1 MMKKIILFFMLL
13 TPFFFS
19 ACEDVEEVTGKM
31 DLTINGEN
39 FSFPMST
46 FVKSGDYTTITSTD
60 DGSKSIS
67 IIFKGKT
74 TGNYTLGLGKNLID
88 VLDTIFHMNNPNDIY
103 NIYDKNVVIYYPTGN
118 SDEAFVSLFGTL
130 TISEYSSDKITG
142 TFSGKGLT
150 KDKITT
156 SIDSTIIVGNYK
168 DFSGTFTAKSYG
180 L

>member
-19 ACEDVEEVTGKM
+19 ACENVEDVTGKV

-39 FSFPMST
+39 FSFPMAT

-60 DGSKSIS
+60 VSNTVSIV
-67 IIFKGKT
+67 FKGKT
-74 TGNYTLGLGKNLID
+74 KGNYTLGIGTDLLDAILHID
-88 VLDTIFHMNNPNDIY
+88 SID

-118 SDEAFVSLFGTL
+118 ADNAFVSLYGNL
-130 TISEYSSDKITG
+130 TISEYTSDKITG

-150 KDKITT
+150 KDIIT
-156 SIDSTIIVGNYK
+156 SGNVDSTIIVGNYK
-168 DFSGTFTAKSYG
+168 DFSGTFTAKAYG
-180 L
+180 LK

>member
-1 MMKKIILFFMLL
+1 MIL

-19 ACEDVEEVTGKM
+19 ACEDVEDITGKV

-39 FSFPMST
+39 FSFPMAT

-74 TGNYTLGLGKNLID
+74 TGNYTLGLGNNLID
-88 VLDTIFHMNNPNDIY
+88 VLDTIAHMDPLTDIY
-103 NIYDKNVVIYYPTGN
+103 KIYDKDVVIYYPTGD

-130 TISEYSSDKITG
+130 TISEYTSDKITG

-150 KDKITT
+150 KDKIT
-156 SIDSTIIVGNYK
+156 SGIDTAIILSNYK

-180 L
+180 LK